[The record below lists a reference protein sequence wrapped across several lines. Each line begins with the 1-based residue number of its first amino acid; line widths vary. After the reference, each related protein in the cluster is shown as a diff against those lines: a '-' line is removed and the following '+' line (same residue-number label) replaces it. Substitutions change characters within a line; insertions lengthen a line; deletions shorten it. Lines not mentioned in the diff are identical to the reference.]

1 MDFLLNHVEDG
12 RVELLSFLDPINETE
27 KRWLQETLLESPL
40 GSQES
45 AIAIVSTSRGHGF
58 AQKLDLYPGELSL
71 ELINFFIALIVIT
84 VRYPSCFWIRNKG
97 FGLLFSIQLFVTSV
111 ISLILISC
119 FTILYKVHILGPD
132 RALLRYPS
140 RFCLNI
146 YQAVILSVFMIFM
159 MLISSNALYYYGH
172 QKYMEWR
179 ERQRRKKHHVMGP
192 GRCKLWGFFPH
203 FLAFI
208 CLMLTSVPAIP
219 LMYDLILVYC
229 GSLDSASL
237 IGASAIAFYL
247 LQFIILWLFLTLK
260 LSWDFTADGDHEM
273 EGRTSLLSASSGP
286 HVNASLKRS
295 ASRLLAKGDPPL
307 LIIDHGQTIQVR
319 EASTKNAIR
328 AAAQR
333 SRMAQKAVSS
343 LVLPVKEDETAV
355 YWLRPQAMAP
365 PVEKKSADD
374 NVCNESRTGSWLRR
388 KRNKSD
394 SQVKR
399 KNSFLKSAK
408 KQESVE
414 DTFSDDG
421 DYSTM
426 RSLVHREDTDENM
439 REKTFAPAEF
449 DREKN
454 MNGDYELLVEQNDP
468 PNSSFNQSSNFNFE
482 DIYGIRTLFNP
493 VQALRVQTARN
504 EYLQGRVGSLS
515 SESSNSPEKSSDT
528 SSGVHSGSS
537 PGTSITSEKRSASAE
552 NLMKSLSHQIH
563 ARPSFRSTSLQRHAM
578 FPHVPIQVKCPKVNY
593 SSSSSAAYHQAQ
605 QPDSPYTPGPEIP
618 PPMNEINTMVIKRCK
633 NRSTTQ
639 EINFQP
645 SVFTRK
651 TNMRMTSFTESSSS
665 AFDDDDDYSNHPL
678 PPPPNHLLAPESSSL
693 LTDKPTASI
702 TPQLLPP
709 FPSFDPSSPVKPE
722 STFEME
728 IARHFL

>member
-27 KRWLQETLLESPL
+27 KRWLQETLTESPL

-45 AIAIVSTSRGHGF
+45 AVAVVSTSRRHGF
-58 AQKLDLYPGELSL
+58 AEKLDLFPGELSP

-97 FGLLFSIQLFVTSV
+97 FGFLFSIQLFVTSI
-111 ISLILISC
+111 ISLVLISC
-119 FTILYKVHILGPD
+119 FTILYKVHIVGPD

-140 RFCLNI
+140 KFSLNI
-146 YQAVILSVFMIFM
+146 YQTVILSVFMIFM
-159 MLISSNALYYYGH
+159 MLMSSNALYYYGH
-172 QKYMEWR
+172 QKYTEWR
-179 ERQRRKKHHVMGP
+179 ERQRRKQHHLIGA
-192 GRCKLWGFFPH
+192 GRSKLWGFCPH

-208 CLMLTSVPAIP
+208 CLMLTSIPAIP

-237 IGASAIAFYL
+237 IGAAAITFYL

-260 LSWDFTADGDHEM
+260 LTWDFSAEVDDGMDV
-273 EGRTSLLSASSGP
+273 RTSLLPLSAGSQ
-286 HVNASLKRS
+286 VNASLRRS
-295 ASRLLAKGDPPL
+295 ASRILAKGDPPL
-307 LIIDHGQTIQVR
+307 LIIDHGHTIQVR
-319 EASTKNAIR
+319 EVATKNAIR

-343 LVLPVKEDETAV
+343 LGLPVKAEETAV
-355 YWLRPQAMAP
+355 YWPRPQAVTPAI
-365 PVEKKSADD
+365 EKKSADD
-374 NVCNESRTGSWLRR
+374 NVCNEVKTGSWLRR

-399 KNSFLKSAK
+399 KNSFLKSGK
-408 KQESVE
+408 KQDSLE

-426 RSLVHREDTDENM
+426 RSLVHRDDTDENM

-468 PNSSFNQSSNFNFE
+468 PNSSFNQSANFHFE

-493 VQALRVQTARN
+493 VQSLRVQTARN

-515 SESSNSPEKSSDT
+515 SDSSNSPEKSSDT

-537 PGTSITSEKRSASAE
+537 AGTSISSEKRSASAE

-563 ARPSFRSTSLQRHAM
+563 ARPSFRSSSLQRHAM

-593 SSSSSAAYHQAQ
+593 SSSAHHPH

-618 PPMNEINTMVIKRCK
+618 PPMNEINTMVIRRSK
-633 NRSTTQ
+633 NRSATQ
-639 EINFQP
+639 EIHCPP

-665 AFDDDDDYSNHPL
+665 QYDEDDDYSNHPL
-678 PPPPNHLLAPESSSL
+678 PPPPHHLLSHDSSL
-693 LTDKPTASI
+693 AADKPTASI
-702 TPQLLPP
+702 TPHQLPP
-709 FPSFDPSSPVKPE
+709 FPSFDASSPVKQE
-722 STFEME
+722 SSFEME